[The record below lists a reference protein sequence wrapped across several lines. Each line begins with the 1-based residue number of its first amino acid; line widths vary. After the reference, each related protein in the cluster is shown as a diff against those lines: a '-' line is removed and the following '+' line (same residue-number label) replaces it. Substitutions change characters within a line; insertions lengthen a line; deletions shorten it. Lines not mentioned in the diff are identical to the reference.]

1 MTKRLI
7 AAALCVVVLVLL
19 GWGTPYVSQEGERY
33 SLYFREADLSAASGE
48 DALQAEPLYIEA
60 GEVRD
65 TRELAERLMTELL
78 AGPED
83 PALVSTIPAET
94 TLLSLELDGTRVKV
108 DLSSRYRLLSGVAL
122 ALADY
127 AITLTLTQLPEISSV
142 SITVR
147 GQQLAY
153 RDRQGFY
160 ARDVLFASN
169 EDVIG
174 NVPVTLYYLDED
186 GGLMPQEV
194 TLDLYEGDTQ
204 VGAVVK
210 ALLAR
215 PEDRDLISALPEG
228 FQVTAVRLEEST
240 CYVDLPS
247 AALAELPEDANL
259 PLALRALAE
268 SLLSLRSVEEVRY
281 LVDGEF
287 ASVYGTASVLE
298 PYTARN

>member
-1 MTKRLI
+1 MKKRLI
-7 AAALCVVVLVLL
+7 AAAVCVAVLVLL
-19 GWGTPYVSQEGERY
+19 GWGGPYVAQEGERY
-33 SLYFREADLSAASGE
+33 DLYFREADLSAASGG
-48 DALQAEPLYIEA
+48 DALRAEQLYLEE

-65 TRELAERLMTELL
+65 TRELAERLVTELL

-83 PALVSTIPAET
+83 PSLVNTIPEET
-94 TLLSLELDGTRVKV
+94 ALLSLELDGTRAKV
-108 DLSSRYRLLSGVAL
+108 DLSTRYRLLSGVSL
-122 ALADY
+122 SLADY
-127 AITLTLTQLPEISSV
+127 AITLTLTQLPEISAV

-153 RDRQGFY
+153 RDREVFS

-174 NVPVTLYYLDED
+174 VVPATLYLLDES
-186 GGLMPQEV
+186 GGLVPLEL

-204 VGAVVK
+204 AGAVVK
-210 ALLAR
+210 ALL
-215 PEDRDLISALPEG
+215 EGTEERDLYSALPEG
-228 FQVTAVRLEEST
+228 FQVTSVRLEEST

-247 AALAELPEDANL
+247 AALEELPEDADL

-268 SLLSLRSVEEVRY
+268 SLLSLRTVGEVRY
-281 LVDGEF
+281 LVDGEY
-287 ASVYGTASVLE
+287 AAVYSSASVLE

>member
-1 MTKRLI
+1 M
-7 AAALCVVVLVLL
+7 
-19 GWGTPYVSQEGERY
+19 
-33 SLYFREADLSAASGE
+33 
-48 DALQAEPLYIEA
+48 
-60 GEVRD
+60 
-65 TRELAERLMTELL
+65 
-78 AGPED
+78 
-83 PALVSTIPAET
+83 
-94 TLLSLELDGTRVKV
+94 
-108 DLSSRYRLLSGVAL
+108 AL

-153 RDRQGFY
+153 RDRQVFY

-169 EDVIG
+169 EDVID

-204 VGAVVK
+204 AGAVVK

-215 PEDRDLISALPEG
+215 PEERELVSALPEG
-228 FQVTAVRLEEST
+228 FQVTSVRLEEST

-247 AALAELPEDANL
+247 AALAELPEDADL

-287 ASVYGTASVLE
+287 ASVYGAASVLE